1 MDSIH
6 VTAVMNLYLH
16 LFGKGICLKH
26 AKYTWEWQ
34 NRIDLKGL
42 GGGGVV
48 SDKGNVFSIHL
59 RRIFEYRLFFF
70 SGVEY
75 EKPKGLC

>member
-6 VTAVMNLYLH
+6 VAAVMNLYLH
-16 LFGKGICLKH
+16 LFGMGICLKH

-42 GGGGVV
+42 WGFF

-59 RRIFEYRLFFF
+59 RRIFEYRLLFFW
-70 SGVEY
+70 S
-75 EKPKGLC
+75 